1 MKARAIPYPH
11 QPPSRGDNTVSVAQ
25 GGTATPG
32 ATKQLLPPDRVLRES
47 FIYIYIYTP
56 DPLNAETT
64 LDVNLHF
71 LSAVY
76 DLKKRVYFRRLM
88 LLRVYSNRFLRNH
101 TGKVI
106 PRVLPSCW
114 KLSRFR
120 PNPTWCISRRVLKTI
135 RGNFQTAASDSYFWK
150 KRNDW
155 VSYKT
160 TTTNLNRNHMAYPTL
175 FHAVSTQ
182 WLVAVFSSARVLPP
196 GFLPKGQSILWGGH
210 SSLNRTMLQCPAAF
224 PFE

>member
-1 MKARAIPYPH
+1 
-11 QPPSRGDNTVSVAQ
+11 
-25 GGTATPG
+25 
-32 ATKQLLPPDRVLRES
+32 
-47 FIYIYIYTP
+47 
-56 DPLNAETT
+56 
-64 LDVNLHF
+64 
-71 LSAVY
+71 
-76 DLKKRVYFRRLM
+76 M

-120 PNPTWCISRRVLKTI
+120 PNPTWCISRRGLKTI

-155 VSYKT
+155 MSYKT

-175 FHAVSTQ
+175 FHAVGTQ
-182 WLVAVFSSARVLPP
+182 CLVAVFLIYIYIYKYLELRTYAHTYAHKHSNSWTHTHNHIYVVHSISFRTFLYRHLKLAETLENSVGHWYTSYETTDHFLGFQLQMNSYSSNWNTPY
-196 GFLPKGQSILWGGH
+196 
-210 SSLNRTMLQCPAAF
+210 
-224 PFE
+224 